1 MMIST
6 KGRYALRVM
15 VDLAENGQGGYV
27 PLKEIAGRQDIS
39 LKYLEKILPVLVR
52 SGMVEGIQGKRGGYR
67 LTVDPE
73 KCRIGDVLRLTEGTL
88 APVAC
93 LQCGAEPCERRSFCR
108 TLPLW
113 EELGQA
119 VSDFLDGKTLA
130 DLIPKAEQ

>member
-15 VDLAENGQGGYV
+15 EDLAENGNEGYV
-27 PLKEIAGRQDIS
+27 PLKEIAERQEIS

-52 SGMVEGIQGKRGGYR
+52 SGMVEGIQGKKGGYR
-67 LTVDPE
+67 LAVAPE
-73 KCRIGDVLRLTEGTL
+73 DCRIGDVLRLTEGTL

-93 LQCGAEPCERRSFCR
+93 LQCDAAPCGRKDFCR

-113 EELGQA
+113 TELGRTVA
-119 VSDFLDGKTLA
+119 DYLDGKTLA
-130 DLIPKAEQ
+130 DLIPKGNN